1 MAVRLASPNGD
12 DLHPYAADWYLER
25 REDGHAIDVCRPL
38 FQGDVFVGVPL
49 AGVPFT
55 GTHQP
60 DGDGEALADAVM
72 LVGHPCSMV
81 SGAEILPYQEV
92 ARVRPTK
99 PVSYDRYDDGR
110 FEEFFLPCLDLART
124 AVHYSACLHERTL
137 VPTEQLRL
145 GNRVAALSLTGVVA
159 LQQRLTHE
167 SSRVKVDL
175 NTLLQAT
182 APRFH
187 ENQLAQEWNSRFVD
201 PDALD
206 EPTLLIRLAEEA
218 RAFDAAL
225 KAPVKAKDETSGYV
239 LASTLRQEM
248 FDPSNEGRVTLA
260 VRKHMKLRR
269 NALDVEKQ
277 KAQARAAKAA
287 AAARDAPPKFA
298 GPPDDQPTGVAPD
311 EPSGAAADEA

>member
-1 MAVRLASPNGD
+1 MPASPSQA
-12 DLHPYAADWYLER
+12 LPSPTATLKRWRTLS
-25 REDGHAIDVCRPL
+25 CWS
-38 FQGDVFVGVPL
+38 
-49 AGVPFT
+49 
-55 GTHQP
+55 GTRAP
-60 DGDGEALADAVM
+60 WCPE
-72 LVGHPCSMV
+72 PSF
-81 SGAEILPYQEV
+81 LPYQEV

-124 AVHYSACLHERTL
+124 DVHYSAFLHERTL

-145 GNRVAALSLTGVVA
+145 GNRVAALSRTGVVA

-167 SSRVKVDL
+167 SSRVKVVL
-175 NTLLQAT
+175 SMLLEAT

-187 ENQLAQEWNSRFVD
+187 ENQLAQEWNSRFID

-239 LASTLRQEM
+239 LSSTLRQEM
-248 FDPSNEGRVTLA
+248 FDRSNEGRVTLA
-260 VRKHMKLRR
+260 VRKHMKHRR

-277 KAQARAAKAA
+277 RAQARADKEA
-287 AAARDAPPKFA
+287 AAARDAAAVDRPSGEEPA
-298 GPPDDQPTGVAPD
+298 GPAPD
-311 EPSGAAADEA
+311 AA